1 MRKLHDDH
9 PRYIYPIGGILF
21 AITKGFWETFRVHES
36 EFERNYLDTGGTLW
50 QFWLLAL
57 FIGCVIWIAIVYK
70 KEKKEAAAKA
80 SVKKKKKSQ
89 KRR

>member
-1 MRKLHDDH
+1 MTILPD
-9 PRYIYPIGGILF
+9 IYPIGGILF

-36 EFERNYLDTGGTLW
+36 EFERNYLDTGWTLW